1 MKVVKLKTQT
11 TFKELLDVYN
21 KCKKKVK
28 MLEENLNSG
37 TPVIY
42 NDRELNVFEM
52 VQVKYFLNQITK
64 DIEKQDVQIGFKVK
78 V

>member
-1 MKVVKLKTQT
+1 MKVTKLETKT
-11 TFKELLDVYN
+11 TFKELLDFYN

-42 NDRELNVFEM
+42 NDRELSVFEM
-52 VQVKYFLNQITK
+52 VQVKYFLSQILK
-64 DIEKQDVQIGFKVK
+64 DIEKQDVQIKGIR
-78 V
+78 